1 MVDQNELIEQYRT
14 TLEVMHEKLLNL
26 REDKEK
32 RLQEIHQKKTSSP
45 EYQKLEQNLE
55 ILQESIQTL
64 NLEIFKEKGT
74 LRKLKAESEWGEDS
88 LQNSEQVQFLIN
100 ELEVLQAEN
109 QELKSEKPP
118 ATGESKLAQLEHSN
132 PKLYSLVKKIIAV
145 EETNTLLKE
154 ELIFLEQERNKI
166 RAEYHKIT
174 QYLGHE
180 EKIKLKIRES
190 EKEAERSAANK
201 KFLEIRIKDLIFDLE
216 RAKEMVRRS
225 DTKQLMIR
233 FEHLVQKKEES
244 ARLVS
249 ELVETV
255 EKIESEIEMEKV
267 TGNKEQPTNLKLEV
281 KNLENEITEKTKEL
295 KVKIVEKKK
304 LQEELDKKM
313 KEKNNYKKLIGS
325 KTRDNSIKGN
335 VKHLISKSTTNLK
348 SFDSTRRE
356 AIVGIIGKNVIDNNP
371 RELKKVL
378 KNVGSQDMGIAT
390 KLVQLNREEFLK
402 NLKLN

>member
-14 TLEVMHEKLLNL
+14 TLEVMREKLVNL
-26 REDKEK
+26 REEKEK
-32 RLQEIHQKKTSSP
+32 RLQDINLKKSSSA

-55 ILQESIQTL
+55 ILQESIQSL

-74 LRKLKAESEWGEDS
+74 LRKLKAESEWGEDCF
-88 LQNSEQVQFLIN
+88 QNSEEIQFLSR
-100 ELEVLQAEN
+100 ELETLQFEN
-109 QELKSEKPP
+109 KELKCEKP
-118 ATGESKLAQLEHSN
+118 ASTGESKLAQLEYSN
-132 PKLYSLVKKIIAV
+132 PKLFTLVKKIISV

-154 ELIFLEQERNKI
+154 ELSFLEQERNKI

-180 EKIKLKIRES
+180 EKIKLKIREV

-201 KFLEIRIKDLIFDLE
+201 KYLEIRIKDLIFDLD
-216 RAKEMVRRS
+216 RAKTIVKKS
-225 DTKQLMIR
+225 DSKQLMIR
-233 FEHLVQKKEES
+233 FDHLVEKKEES
-244 ARLVS
+244 SRLVA
-249 ELVETV
+249 ELIETI
-255 EKIESEIEMEKV
+255 EKIEAEIEMEKV
-267 TGNKEQPTNLKLEV
+267 TGNREKPTNLKLEV

-295 KVKIVEKKK
+295 KGKILEKKK
-304 LQEELDKKM
+304 LQDELDKVV
-313 KEKNNYKKLIGS
+313 KERNSYKKLIGA
-325 KTRDNSIKGN
+325 KTRDNSVKGN
-335 VKHLISKSTTNLK
+335 SKHLISKSTANL
-348 SFDSTRRE
+348 STFDSSKRE

-378 KNVGSQDMGIAT
+378 RNVGSQEMGIAT